1 MGKDTT
7 ENAHLD
13 SEGTDSTDKSSVS
26 VRTPLLKKEDEKSQ
40 RKNGR
45 EHVTRNASTDSKT
58 CADREDQFS
67 PGATKS
73 DNRDTSGEEA
83 GERGDAGTVYLVGS
97 GPGDPELLTRLA
109 WRLLQEAD
117 VVLHD
122 SLTGDEIVDD
132 LPESVEVINVG
143 KRPPQRT
150 TQDEINELM
159 LRKSQKE
166 ETVVRLKGG
175 DPNVF
180 GRGGEEAEY
189 LASEDVPFE
198 IIPGVSSVL
207 AAPSVSGIPLTHRD
221 RSSSVTVITGHQT
234 PDKDESAIDWGA
246 LADSIKTGGTLVIL
260 MGVNRLPKNVQAL
273 RKHGVPRRTPTAMVQ
288 KATLGDEKTVTGTLS
303 DIVEKSQAAEIES
316 PAVTIVGDVVNVR
329 GEVEEWLRG

>member
-1 MGKDTT
+1 MGEDTT
-7 ENAHLD
+7 ESAHPD
-13 SEGTDSTDKSSVS
+13 SEGSDSPDKLSGP
-26 VRTPLLKKEDEKSQ
+26 VRTPLLNKRDEES
-40 RKNGR
+40 RRRNGR
-45 EHVTRNASTDSKT
+45 ADVTRNASTDSGT
-58 CADREDQFS
+58 RADSEDQLS
-67 PGATKS
+67 S
-73 DNRDTSGEEA
+73 DGTESDDRDASVEGV
-83 GERGDAGTVYLVGS
+83 GDRGDAGTVYLVGS
-97 GPGDPELLTRLA
+97 GPGDPELLTRRA

-132 LPESVEVINVG
+132 LPESVEVIDVG

-159 LRKSQKE
+159 LGRSRKE

-221 RSSSVTVITGHQT
+221 RSSSLTVITGHQT
-234 PDKDESAIDWGA
+234 PDKDESAIDWDA
-246 LADSIKTGGTLVIL
+246 LADSINAGGTLVIL
-260 MGVNRLPKNVQAL
+260 MGVNRLPKNVRAL

-288 KATLGDEKTVTGTLS
+288 KATWGDEKTVTGTLS
-303 DIVEKSQAAEIES
+303 DIVEKSRAVEIES

-329 GEVEEWLRG
+329 GEVEEWLRE